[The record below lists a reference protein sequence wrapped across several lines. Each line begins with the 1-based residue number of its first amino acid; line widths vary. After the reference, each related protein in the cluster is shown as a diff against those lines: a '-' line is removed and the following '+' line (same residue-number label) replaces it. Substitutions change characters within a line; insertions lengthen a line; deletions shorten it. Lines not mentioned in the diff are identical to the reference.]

1 MEAAVRESA
10 HWNAPELTPTTAND
24 EINTSLAY
32 GFGFD
37 YCGIE
42 IDRDTGEVR
51 IDKYVSAHDCGTI
64 LNPGL
69 ADGQIHGSF
78 AAAIGATL
86 FEEFAYAE
94 DGSFLSGTFA
104 DYLVITAP
112 ELPKLDLIHP
122 TANPSPYTRL
132 GAKGIAEGNQYSTP
146 VCVANAVADALGRE
160 DVSTPLTPAKVFEW
174 IHGEETPPSDTA
186 AARPVKK
193 KRERAIEGQGEA
205 FVPATPDEVWATLL
219 DPDSL
224 AKVIPGC
231 RELEQTAEN
240 AYRATVDMGV
250 GPVRGRF
257 EANVKLGEL
266 TPPQSATLSG
276 DLSGALGASHGSGTV
291 TLEAAEGGT
300 QVRYDYTVHLTGKV
314 AAVGGRMLDGAAR
327 LLIGQFFKA
336 LVKQAGGEGK

>member
-1 MEAAVRESA
+1 
-10 HWNAPELTPTTAND
+10 
-24 EINTSLAY
+24 
-32 GFGFD
+32 
-37 YCGIE
+37 
-42 IDRDTGEVR
+42 VR

-69 ADGQIHGSF
+69 AEGQIHGSF
-78 AAAIGATL
+78 AAAVGATL

-112 ELPKLDLIHP
+112 ELPKLDLVNP

-160 DVSTPLTPAKVFEW
+160 DVSVPLTPAKVFEW
-174 IHGEETPPSDTA
+174 IHGEETPPPDTVA
-186 AARPVKK
+186 AKPKKK

-205 FVPATPDEVWATLL
+205 FVPAPPDEVWATLL

-231 RELEQTAEN
+231 RELEKVAEN
-240 AYRATVDMGV
+240 AYRASVDMGV

-257 EANVKLGEL
+257 EANVALSDL
-266 TPPQSATLSG
+266 TPPRSAKLSG
-276 DLSGALGASHGSGTV
+276 DLAGALGASHGSGTV
-291 TLEAAEGGT
+291 TLKAAEGGT
-300 QVRYDYTVHLTGKV
+300 DVTYDYTVHLTGKV

-336 LVKQAGGEGK
+336 LVKQAANGGRDGDGK